1 LQLSWNF
8 IVFFIKLS
16 WTKNILEQTKYVTCA
31 SESKMKAEND
41 LLKFNTARELHN
53 HEQQIRENYHE
64 DMISSKMKI
73 RQRAVALYFIDRVC
87 SVLGHC
93 SVSKV
98 ALHDWYNK
106 HTSTNS

>member
-1 LQLSWNF
+1 
-8 IVFFIKLS
+8 
-16 WTKNILEQTKYVTCA
+16 
-31 SESKMKAEND
+31 MKAEND

-53 HEQQIRENYHE
+53 HVQQIRENYHE

-73 RQRAVALYFIDRVC
+73 RQRALALYFIDRVC

-98 ALHDWYNK
+98 ALHVI
-106 HTSTNS
+106 TSTPPLTVNHAVNLNVLLKTRTQK